1 MVERKPSIHAVQDQ
15 PGGLEVPSSNLGAPI
30 KKAPERGLFR
40 SLRICRSSSTLEDE
54 IVFALGVAVSA
65 ASAGEGN
72 PPNPRKLC
80 TKGNWEQWTGLN
92 GGQKFKSEDKCLNYV
107 LGSGASARFFQ
118 TALDCDAV
126 GGAFGTVNL
135 RTASAR

>member
-1 MVERKPSIHAVQDQ
+1 M
-15 PGGLEVPSSNLGAPI
+15 
-30 KKAPERGLFR
+30 
-40 SLRICRSSSTLEDE
+40 E